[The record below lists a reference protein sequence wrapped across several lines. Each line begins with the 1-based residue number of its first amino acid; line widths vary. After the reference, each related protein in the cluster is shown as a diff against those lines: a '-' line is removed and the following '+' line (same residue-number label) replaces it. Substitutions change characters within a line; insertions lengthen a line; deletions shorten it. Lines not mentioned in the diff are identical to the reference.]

1 MIDPR
6 HSLCN
11 RPTGLEPDNRRHRR
25 VPVAVMMLAGLGAF
39 GLAMAQNPPPADAIL
54 SPEAQ
59 RGFATFTQN
68 CAACH
73 GQHGRGA
80 QGPSITGPIFRHGSS
95 DEELEK
101 SIHEGFAAAGM
112 PGFKDMLSD
121 TQVKELIAFVRSQA
135 DTVQPGEL
143 GPLPNIVPADPW
155 PTGIVHSAV
164 HDFRVEKVAEVPQ
177 PYSLAP
183 LPDGRMLVTQT
194 TGELRI
200 VDKTGG
206 VSDAILGTPKGLPVH
221 DAMRRM
227 MLDVAIH
234 PDYAKNGWV
243 YLTWADQQPGVKG
256 DAGVRITLSRGRI
269 DNGRWIDNQNL
280 LTTPSLMS
288 GSAKIAF
295 DGKGHVFYPI
305 LDENVMESDQEKA
318 PAQDLAKP
326 QGKVLRLNEDG
337 TVPSD
342 NPFVGRKDAFP
353 YVWSYGHRVP
363 LGLAFDDNG
372 LLWETENGPRGGDE
386 LNLILPGKN
395 YGWPVTTWG
404 HRYDDKAVTPRP
416 LQAGM
421 EQPVYNWSPSPAL
434 SSIRF
439 YNGKAFPKWKGSA
452 FIGTL
457 RYRSLMRATLTKD
470 RVVLLETVL
479 FNVGRMRDVQVGPD
493 GLIYLIT
500 DGGELMRLRPA
511 R

>member
-1 MIDPR
+1 MIAA
-6 HSLCN
+6 
-11 RPTGLEPDNRRHRR
+11 GLS
-25 VPVAVMMLAGLGAF
+25 AVGLGAV
-39 GLAMAQNPPPADAIL
+39 GLALAQNPPAADAPL
-54 SPEAQ
+54 APEAQ
-59 RGFATFTQN
+59 QGFAIFTQN

-73 GQHGRGA
+73 GPRGRGA

-95 DEELEK
+95 DEELAR
-101 SIHEGFAAAGM
+101 SIREGYAAAGM
-112 PGFKDMLSD
+112 PAFKDVLP
-121 TQVKELIAFVRSQA
+121 TAQVKALIAFIRSQA
-135 DTVQPGEL
+135 DTIQPGEL
-143 GPLPNIVPADPW
+143 GPLPNIVPPDPW
-155 PTGIVHSAV
+155 PAGVVHSAV
-164 HDFRVEKVAEVPQ
+164 QDFRVEKVADIPQ
-177 PYSLAP
+177 PYSMAP
-183 LPDGRMLVTQT
+183 LPDGRILVTQT

-200 VDKTGG
+200 VDKAGR
-206 VSDAILGTPKGLPVH
+206 VSDAVLSTPKGLPVH
-221 DAMRRM
+221 DAMRRT

-243 YLTWADQQPGVKG
+243 YLSWAHQQPGVTG
-256 DAGVRITLSRGRI
+256 DAGVRITLSRGHI
-269 DNGRWIDNQNL
+269 DNGRWIDNEDL

-305 LDENVMESDQEKA
+305 LDENVTESEQETG
-318 PAQDLAKP
+318 PAQDLSRP
-326 QGKVLRLNEDG
+326 QGKILRLNDDG
-337 TVPSD
+337 SVPSD

-353 YVWSYGHRVP
+353 YIWSYGHRVP
-363 LGLAFDDNG
+363 LGLAFDG
-372 LLWETENGPRGGDE
+372 AGSLWETENGPRGGDE
-386 LNLILPGKN
+386 LNLIQPGKN

-439 YNGKAFPKWKGSA
+439 YNGKAFPKWRGSA

-470 RVVLLETVL
+470 RVVLLETIL
-479 FNVGRMRDVQVGPD
+479 FNIARMRDLQVGPD